1 MKMRVPA
8 LAGLGGLVACLTAGA
23 VAATRNWSATTGT
36 RGAVTLHLALFLAA
50 GLAWALT
57 LALLPRLVRSPGDL
71 RVIWVLA
78 LALRIPAWLGTPAHS
93 DDVYRYAWDGRV
105 NRAGINP
112 YRYPPA
118 APELDGLREGVR
130 YEERKAERAPPRASI
145 GGTEGPLWSRI
156 NNPDLPTIYP
166 PAAQL
171 VFRLAATLPLGPLG
185 GLKCVLG
192 ACDLG
197 VLAVLIGLLRRRGED
212 PRWALAWGWSPLVAV
227 ELGQNVHLD
236 ALPLLALVG
245 GLWAWEVGRKG
256 LAGLLLGV
264 ATAAKLITAPLVV
277 AFRSGRAWAAMAGVM
292 VLLTLPFVGARLAIT
307 GSTGEFAR
315 RWRTNDGVYALVQAG
330 MERGVCPLQLA
341 IAKRIAVEPPPETP
355 EPPLSP
361 EAIQARCSE
370 PLYLMKYPE
379 VAHAITG
386 RSHRTTVF
394 PDELAA
400 FVARAV
406 AGAAIGLVV
415 LIVLGRSLAP
425 LAGTEWILGALLLLT
440 PALHPWYVAWLV
452 PLVAL
457 RRRAAWV
464 TLAVLVPLGYV
475 PLVTWLAG
483 GPWRDPLWTRALEH
497 GLCWGLLV
505 RDGWR
510 AWRRRREAQA
520 DMAGGR
526 EAILLPKRQG
536 DIQ

>member
-1 MKMRVPA
+1 MLPA
-8 LAGLGGLVACLTAGA
+8 PGLAVLGGVVACLTAGA
-23 VAATRNWSATTGT
+23 VAATGHGPVEV
-36 RGAVTLHLALFLAA
+36 GAGVGGWLSLHLALFLAA
-50 GLAWALT
+50 GIGWALA
-57 LALLPRLVRSPGDL
+57 LVLLPRLVRRPGDL

-78 LALRIPAWLGTPAHS
+78 LAVRIPAWFGTPAHS

-105 NRAGINP
+105 TRAGINP
-112 YRYPPA
+112 YRYAPA

-130 YEERKAERAPPRASI
+130 YEDRGAERAPPRPS
-145 GGTEGPLWSRI
+145 TREPEGPLWGRI

-166 PAAQL
+166 PAAQ
-171 VFRLAATLPLGPLG
+171 FAFALAAMLPLGPLG

-197 VLAVLIGLLRRRGED
+197 VLAVLMGLLRRRGED

-256 LAGLLLGV
+256 LAGVLLGV
-264 ATAAKLITAPLVV
+264 ATAAKLITAPLIV
-277 AFRSGRAWAAMAGVM
+277 AFRSGRVWGAMVGVT
-292 VLLTLPFVGARLAIT
+292 VLLALPFVGARLAIA

-315 RWRTNDGVYALVQAG
+315 RWRTNDGVFALVQAG
-330 MERGVCPLQLA
+330 AERVVCPLQLA
-341 IAKRIAVEPPPETP
+341 IGRRIAEEPPSSPEA
-355 EPPLSP
+355 PLSP
-361 EAIQARCSE
+361 EAVQAKCSE
-370 PLYLMKYPE
+370 PLDLKKYPA

-386 RSHRTTVF
+386 RSHRVTVF

-400 FVARAV
+400 FASRAV

-415 LIVLGRSLAP
+415 LVVLGWRLAP

-440 PALHPWYVAWLV
+440 PALHPWYVVWLV

-464 TLAVLVPLGYV
+464 ALAMLVPLGYV
-475 PLVTWLAG
+475 PLATWLAG
-483 GPWRDPLWTRALEH
+483 GPWRDPWWTRGIEH
-497 GLCWGLLV
+497 GVCWALLV
-505 RDGWR
+505 WDGLR
-510 AWRRRREAQA
+510 AWRRRSEAQA
-520 DMAGGR
+520 DPVGGG

>member
-1 MKMRVPA
+1 MRRAPG
-8 LAGLGGLVACLTAGA
+8 LAGLGAVVACLTAGA
-23 VAATRNWSATTGT
+23 VAATRGWSADAGT
-36 RGAVTLHLALFLAA
+36 RGSVSLHLALFLAA
-50 GLAWALT
+50 GAVWALT
-57 LALLPRLVRSPGDL
+57 LALLPRLARRPGDL
-71 RVIWVLA
+71 RLIWVLA
-78 LALRIPAWLGTPAHS
+78 LALRIPAWLGMPAHS

-105 NRAGINP
+105 TRAGINP

-130 YEERKAERAPPRASI
+130 YQERGAERAPPRAS
-145 GGTEGPLWSRI
+145 TRGPLWARI

-171 VFRLAATLPLGPLG
+171 AFVLAAALPLGPLG

-236 ALPLLALVG
+236 ALPLLALIG
-245 GLWAWEVGRKG
+245 ALWAWEVGRKG
-256 LAGLLLGV
+256 LAGVLLGL
-264 ATAAKLITAPLVV
+264 ATAAKLITAPLLV
-277 AFRSGRAWAAMAGVM
+277 AFRSGRAWGAMVGVM
-292 VLLTLPFVGARLAIT
+292 ALLALPFVGARLAIA

-315 RWRTNDGVYALVQAG
+315 RWRTNDGVYGLVQAG
-330 MERGVCPLQLA
+330 AERAICPLQLA
-341 IAKRIAVEPPPETP
+341 IAARIADPPPPPPSPTD
-355 EPPLSP
+355 PPLSP
-361 EAIQARCSE
+361 EEIQARCSE
-370 PLYLMKYPE
+370 PLYMKKYPE

-400 FVARAV
+400 FVARGV

-415 LIVLGRSLAP
+415 LIVRVWRLAP

-440 PALHPWYVAWLV
+440 PALHPWYVVWLV

-464 TLAVLVPLGYV
+464 ALAMLVPLGYV
-475 PLVTWLAG
+475 PLGAWLSG
-483 GPWRDPLWTRALEH
+483 EPWRDPWWTRLLEH
-497 GLCWGLLV
+497 GVSWGLLV
-505 RDGWR
+505 WEGWR
-510 AWRRRREAQA
+510 AWRRRGAAQA
-520 DMAGGR
+520 EMEGAR
-526 EAILLPKRQG
+526 AAILLPKRQG